1 MFSSLRNTSTSL
13 VVALLLSR
21 LNRDG
26 SRDAIAIPKT
36 ERRCMRLKTFEV
48 RIFVPTIYAIEAR
61 TEQEALAKVAALY
74 KELYAKDVR
83 TWIEPLPEPED
94 M

>member
-1 MFSSLRNTSTSL
+1 
-13 VVALLLSR
+13 
-21 LNRDG
+21 
-26 SRDAIAIPKT
+26 
-36 ERRCMRLKTFEV
+36 MRLKTFEV